1 LASKYEDGWRVTYD
15 DITSYLPA
23 TFRGRDEAKLNMI
36 QFERIICSS
45 LDWKLTG
52 AYSMCGMHG
61 MQSEHTYCDQ
71 NMAQSFSSI
80 YVLNLLILFYL
91 VPTVM
96 TFLCRYI
103 GASTA
108 TSEEAQVIYTIWT
121 ESLHEYDLL
130 QCKPSLIASSV
141 IWLGRY
147 SQISRENQE
156 NILIKGDNI
165 EEKST
170 GMNKNGVV
178 GKKGIKDKKV
188 VKNDIIVNIVENVI
202 CDNNLLEQ
210 LSVCTKGYPWTST
223 LTHITGI
230 FRVCNYFFFYLSH
243 LSYFF
248 VPFLYDIFVIFQNLF
263 IENNLSVKFAKIDI
277 KLGEVN
283 TEQFAIA

>member
-1 LASKYEDGWRVTYD
+1 
-15 DITSYLPA
+15 
-23 TFRGRDEAKLNMI
+23 
-36 QFERIICSS
+36 
-45 LDWKLTG
+45 
-52 AYSMCGMHG
+52 
-61 MQSEHTYCDQ
+61 
-71 NMAQSFSSI
+71 
-80 YVLNLLILFYL
+80 
-91 VPTVM
+91 M

-283 TEQFAIA
+283 TEQFAIAWDFVLSSGFENNYCRSNYLLIEIIVFSDFFHRLCGKRFIQMSRNFSEISGSLSPKSSKLSLF